1 MTRNVKFPMT
11 SKNLLIIS
19 FKYSA
24 NISLASKGNSKI
36 HLWVSQ
42 SVLPLLKW
50 NNEIIMAWI
59 FWEIS
64 DDSLQS
70 KYFSADSQA
79 LRFGTKFVA

>member
-36 HLWVSQ
+36 RL
-42 SVLPLLKW
+42 
-50 NNEIIMAWI
+50 
-59 FWEIS
+59 
-64 DDSLQS
+64 
-70 KYFSADSQA
+70 
-79 LRFGTKFVA
+79 